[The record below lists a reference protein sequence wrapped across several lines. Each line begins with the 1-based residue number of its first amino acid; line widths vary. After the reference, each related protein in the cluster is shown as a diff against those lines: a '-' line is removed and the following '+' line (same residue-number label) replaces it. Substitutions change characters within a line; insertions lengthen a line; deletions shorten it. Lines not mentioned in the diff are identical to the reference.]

1 MIPVV
6 VKSILIQ
13 AGFTINYKE
22 EFLLIVQWIAA
33 LIAEICFIICVMLQ
47 QKMKR
52 LLHDFSSFIES
63 QDRIWQERT
72 NPIRKSA
79 YDSTSSEIMFDYI
92 AFICKQNSFKILF
105 GYVAVFICLQNA
117 LRFYS
122 IFTIFGWGVLI
133 DSSAA

>member
-1 MIPVV
+1 MQMLAVYCHFMIPVV

-105 GYVAVFICLQNA
+105 GYVAVFIC
-117 LRFYS
+117 
-122 IFTIFGWGVLI
+122 
-133 DSSAA
+133 